1 MTTARSHSD
10 LKVWKEALLLVKDV
24 YILTAEFPK
33 EEVYGLT
40 SQMKRCAISVPSNIA
55 EGSGRKGVAEFSR
68 FLYISMGSLSE
79 LETQLEIAEML
90 QFFVPQTEIR
100 KRIYFIRNM
109 LSKLI
114 ASLSAKHVE
123 G

>member
-1 MTTARSHSD
+1 M
-10 LKVWKEALLLVKDV
+10 VKDV

-40 SQMKRCAISVPSNIA
+40 SQIKRCAISVPSNIA

-90 QFFVPQTEIR
+90 QFFVPQTEIK

-114 ASLSAKHVE
+114 ASFSAKHVE